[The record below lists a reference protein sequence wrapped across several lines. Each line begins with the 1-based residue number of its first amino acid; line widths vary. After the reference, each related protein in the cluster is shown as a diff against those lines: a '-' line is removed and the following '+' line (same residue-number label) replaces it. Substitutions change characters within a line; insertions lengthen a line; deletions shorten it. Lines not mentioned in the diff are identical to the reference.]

1 MADAKIKTKTVKKP
15 VAKKVETRVEKKVV
29 AKIEKKAEKKVEK
42 KVESGQKTVQTMQ
55 EEIVKK
61 RMELL
66 AGKLKD
72 VRSISKLRDEVAR
85 LKTAERMKELQ
96 SL

>member
-1 MADAKIKTKTVKKP
+1 MADTKTKIKTVKKP
-15 VAKKVETRVEKKVV
+15 TV
-29 AKIEKKAEKKVEK
+29 KKAEVKIDKKVEK
-42 KVESGQKTVQTMQ
+42 KVEAKVEVKNGQKTVQTMQ

-72 VRSISKLRDEVAR
+72 VRSISKLRDELAR
-85 LKTAERMKELQ
+85 FKTAERMKELQ

>member
-1 MADAKIKTKTVKKP
+1 MADTKTKIKTVKKP
-15 VAKKVETRVEKKVV
+15 TV
-29 AKIEKKAEKKVEK
+29 KKAEEKIDKKVEK
-42 KVESGQKTVQTMQ
+42 KVEAKVEVKNGQKTVQTMQ

-72 VRSISKLRDEVAR
+72 VRSISKLRDELAR
-85 LKTAERMKELQ
+85 FKTAERMKELQ

>member
-1 MADAKIKTKTVKKP
+1 MADTKIKTKTVKKIA
-15 VAKKVETRVEKKVV
+15 VKKAEV
-29 AKIEKKAEKKVEK
+29 KAEKKVEAKIDKKGVK
-42 KVESGQKTVQTMQ
+42 KVENAQKTAQTMQ

-72 VRSISKLRDEVAR
+72 VRSISKLRDELAR
-85 LKTAERMKELQ
+85 FKTAERMKELQ